1 MIFQKAIMEQGRGY
15 VMDTVAEL
23 RERRYAVLELERS
36 LLELHQVFLDMAV
49 LVEAQGQMIDNIE
62 NQVWCFSPSLSFSRR
77 WMRNRFLPFV
87 DSTPSPPPAHNTCHE
102 MSALFPA
109 AIMTTSSPLTIV

>member
-23 RERRYAVLELERS
+23 RERRDAVLELERS

-62 NQVWCFSPSLSFSRR
+62 NQVWCCLSLLCMPRRLIRNNLVVVCCCLSLEAKPSTRPSF
-77 WMRNRFLPFV
+77 
-87 DSTPSPPPAHNTCHE
+87 
-102 MSALFPA
+102 LF
-109 AIMTTSSPLTIV
+109 